1 MTATSL
7 STAIAARRWA
17 VVGAAG
23 LSGVLVMI
31 SMFVDPVPSAGG
43 RELIAGYAG
52 DQFRAGLHTNLIH
65 YGFAL
70 IAPVVF
76 GIVGLVRGRG
86 AWFANVAGA
95 LAVVGLSTLPGLVL
109 LDLTSTAV
117 VRATDV
123 ETAYA
128 AEQQLG
134 QMPAFVLVVIPA
146 MVTAMLALP
155 VAVAALWRAGL
166 VAWPVVVVAVV
177 AQLAPF
183 LLPWYLGFGAQM
195 VWLLGLALL
204 LWRLPVGHWNRPVQ
218 RETAPAAAPPAA
230 VAG

>member
-7 STAIAARRWA
+7 STAISARRWA

-23 LSGVLVMI
+23 LSGVLVMV
-31 SMFVDPVPSAGG
+31 SMFVDPVPSAVG
-43 RELIAGYAG
+43 RELIEGYAG

-70 IAPVVF
+70 TAPVVYA
-76 GIVGLVRGRG
+76 IVGLVRGRG
-86 AWFANVAGA
+86 AWFANVAGVM
-95 LAVVGLSTLPGLVL
+95 AVIGLSTLPGLVL

-134 QMPAFVLVVIPA
+134 QMPAFVAIVIPA
-146 MVTAMLALP
+146 LVTAMLALP

-177 AQLAPF
+177 AQFAPF
-183 LLPWYLGFGAQM
+183 LLPWYLGFGTQM
-195 VWLLGLALL
+195 LWLLGLAYL
-204 LWRLPVGHWNRPVQ
+204 LWRLPVAHWDHASRPG
-218 RETAPAAAPPAA
+218 TTPASAAPAA